1 MDWMKLMKKDP
12 VIISES
18 YLRYSPHFD
27 TIKKAL
33 LLAEKSVPEY
43 DQYKVKEALDMLDEL
58 MDAVK

>member
-1 MDWMKLMKKDP
+1 MDWIKLMKKDP

-18 YLRYSPHFD
+18 YLRYSPHLG

-43 DQYKVKEALDMLDEL
+43 DQYKIKEALEMLEEL
-58 MDAVK
+58 MDAVE

>member
-18 YLRYSPHFD
+18 YLRYSPHLG

-33 LLAEKSVPEY
+33 LIAEKSAPEY
-43 DQYKVKEALDMLDEL
+43 EQYKIKEALDMLQEL
-58 MDAVK
+58 MDAVE